1 MIAALRRCWTGPGS
15 GPQQLDGARPSRGVH
30 RRRTAMATGA
40 NWRQS
45 RRWTE
50 QRARAR
56 AIARPDLRSSWD
68 RRARRR
74 SCAPGGREGLYGRCT
89 GAPVPGPRPSRAR
102 PSSPA
107 RHHDSLR
114 GYCRRRL
121 QICDGPR
128 GLLDEERV
136 GGGGGVGLGGGHA
149 VVPGVGGGAVHDGL
163 MVGGPV
169 VGGGGARQA
178 VPAALVDVL
187 HRDDGALSDLLANMW
202 VRAP

>member
-1 MIAALRRCWTGPGS
+1 M
-15 GPQQLDGARPSRGVH
+15 
-30 RRRTAMATGA
+30 
-40 NWRQS
+40 
-45 RRWTE
+45 
-50 QRARAR
+50 
-56 AIARPDLRSSWD
+56 
-68 RRARRR
+68 
-74 SCAPGGREGLYGRCT
+74 
-89 GAPVPGPRPSRAR
+89 PGPRPSRAR

-187 HRDDGALSDLLANMW
+187 HRDDGALSDLRW
-202 VRAP
+202 CGGGGGVSPDRAQQGGGGGGGGDAVMKFERCITVGGGVLPTVPHPPIVGTGPICGTLGGGGGGCYP